1 MFHNKG
7 DTRTSAG
14 TRLSSRNAST
24 SSAGATGAPAIP
36 PSSCSVCSKTTNKKP
51 ALKCCTCFAVTHTA
65 CVPEWADIKIETD
78 LNKIIP
84 RTGLMWYCSKCLPKL
99 PHYFYGPEV
108 KPRLE
113 DIDSKIENLTKLV
126 SENYK
131 VCKLYSQVVD
141 DSKEN
146 NAETRALAEELN
158 NRAKQEALER
168 DRLERKQSAILHNL
182 HENYNTHIGVTSLL
196 ADLGFMQ
203 NSAVKISRLG
213 SANQLNQSKP
223 RPVKI
228 QFRSEVLKIDFLR
241 LLNRFSKRDD
251 MFATQDLTKEEQN
264 KEYQLRMKR
273 NDLASKNPEHNYR
286 VRNGMLQGK
295 AKSSE
300 TWTNLDMDGNPKD
313 NAHPLTHNPTIST
326 SSNSINSESK

>member
-1 MFHNKG
+1 MTKFSPLNHM
-7 DTRTSAG
+7 
-14 TRLSSRNAST
+14 
-24 SSAGATGAPAIP
+24 
-36 PSSCSVCSKTTNKKP
+36 
-51 ALKCCTCFAVTHTA
+51 
-65 CVPEWADIKIETD
+65 PEI
-78 LNKIIP
+78 
-84 RTGLMWYCSKCLPKL
+84 
-99 PHYFYGPEV
+99 
-108 KPRLE
+108 
-113 DIDSKIENLTKLV
+113 
-126 SENYK
+126 
-131 VCKLYSQVVD
+131 
-141 DSKEN
+141 
-146 NAETRALAEELN
+146 
-158 NRAKQEALER
+158 
-168 DRLERKQSAILHNL
+168 
-182 HENYNTHIGVTSLL
+182 SLL